1 MADFTLRFFLANLVV
16 SIITGSLL
24 VLPRLLKSCLTC
36 PFKAMPSVM
45 CTKTAWPRCRSADS
59 FPCTALPFCNRLC

>member
-36 PFKAMPSVM
+36 R
-45 CTKTAWPRCRSADS
+45 TRYH
-59 FPCTALPFCNRLC
+59 L